1 MKIALSLTSALN
13 GEQRTIIAAF
23 PDFIA
28 FENKY
33 SRSVAKFEAELT
45 LTDLAYLGWHAEH
58 RLKKTGL
65 DFESWCDEIEAL
77 EVGDGA
83 EAVIVPLETSRRIGS

>member
-1 MKIALSLTSALN
+1 MKIALCLTSAED
-13 GEQRTIIAAF
+13 GKQRTIVAAF

-77 EVGDGA
+77 EVGDSA
-83 EAVIVPLETSRRIGS
+83 DAVIVPLENTRRIGS

>member
-1 MKIALSLTSALN
+1 MKIALELTSALD
-13 GEQRTIIAAF
+13 GKSRKIVAAF

-28 FENKY
+28 FENKFN
-33 SRSVAKFEAELT
+33 RSVAKFETELT

-65 DFESWCDEIEAL
+65 DFESWCDEIESL
-77 EVGDGA
+77 EVGDAA
-83 EAVIVPLETSRRIGS
+83 EAVIVPLEISQPIG

>member
-1 MKIALSLTSALN
+1 MKIALSLTSALD
-13 GEQRTIIAAF
+13 GKQRTIFAAF

-33 SRSVAKFEAELT
+33 NRSVAKFEAELT

-77 EVGDGA
+77 EVGDSA
-83 EAVIVPLETSRRIGS
+83 DAVIVPLEISQPTG